1 MRARAMFAIAEALD
15 ARYLR
20 RRVGEETGEEAL
32 VALLEP
38 FAREDAAQP

>member
-20 RRVGEETGEEAL
+20 GRIGEEAGNETL
-32 VALLEP
+32 LALLEP